1 MQLFV
6 TKHDTVGHLVGS
18 KTTAQVKLQAPNTL
32 TLVMCSTI
40 HDAGVGATKET
51 DLFCICK
58 NKKACQSRLGWC
70 NHKVRHGL
78 FSC

>member
-32 TLVMCSTI
+32 TLVMI

-58 NKKACQSRLGWC
+58 NKKACQSRLSWC
-70 NHKVRHGL
+70 NHKVLHGL
-78 FSC
+78 FSW